1 MATPTE
7 ILTAGGLANAD
18 LIVQAASATGLPL
31 AILAA
36 MVQKESGGQNIYG
49 RDGKDTASPGVYAN
63 DYPLQVTKENFT
75 EFRAAVLAGQKSN
88 GVGPSQITYPGY
100 WKQYPDYPFW
110 DVLANLKFGA
120 TLLMDLLDGDYS
132 DASISSAGARYNGGT
147 NPGEKAIAYGADLL
161 TETNTWRARLA
172 GASEIGGSGMDWA
185 NVEPDLYRLMNKNYT
200 PGRAGRSIDK
210 IVLHHN
216 GGTLTTEQCWQVWQ
230 TREASAHYQ
239 VEVSGR
245 IGQLVND
252 SDTAWHAGNQDVN
265 QTSIGIEHANNALSP
280 AWTVSDATL
289 DAGAHLVAALCRYY
303 NLGRPVWGQNVF
315 GHKSFYAT
323 DCPGAL
329 AGTQNAAYME
339 RANYYYD
346 NLTGGTPSDTT
357 TPSEEDMPTAQEI
370 ATAVWE
376 QPVDLGLPDGT
387 TQTEKAG
394 LWIGW
399 ANRHALTASERA
411 EQALAKLDEIK
422 AQVTAQQVAAGGI
435 DPTVLTT
442 IQEAAQQIVQ
452 TSTASANAASALG
465 AALANLTTK

>member
-1 MATPTE
+1 
-7 ILTAGGLANAD
+7 
-18 LIVQAASATGLPL
+18 
-31 AILAA
+31 
-36 MVQKESGGQNIYG
+36 
-49 RDGKDTASPGVYAN
+49 
-63 DYPLQVTKENFT
+63 
-75 EFRAAVLAGQKSN
+75 
-88 GVGPSQITYPGY
+88 
-100 WKQYPDYPFW
+100 
-110 DVLANLKFGA
+110 
-120 TLLMDLLDGDYS
+120 
-132 DASISSAGARYNGGT
+132 
-147 NPGEKAIAYGADLL
+147 
-161 TETNTWRARLA
+161 
-172 GASEIGGSGMDWA
+172 MDWA

-200 PGRAGRSIDK
+200 AGRGGKSINK

-216 GGTLTTEQCWQVWQ
+216 GGTLTTEQCYQVWQ

-239 VEVSGR
+239 VEITGR

-252 SDTAWHAGNQDVN
+252 SDTAWHAGNQDAN